1 MKACPTTI
9 TLVVRSRF
17 SPRMGRSRA
26 FRRPWSVSSGLLA
39 WTPVSWKAA
48 GSRSSM
54 IRGYARYRSV
64 VTSTGELRRKA
75 LNPPVHRD
83 VVDLDAALG
92 EELFDVPV
100 GEAEAQVPADRQGDD
115 LGREAVP
122 GEG

>member
-1 MKACPTTI
+1 V
-9 TLVVRSRF
+9 LS
-17 SPRMGRSRA
+17 
-26 FRRPWSVSSGLLA
+26 SSGRL
-39 WTPVSWKAA
+39 
-48 GSRSSM
+48 
-54 IRGYARYRSV
+54 
-64 VTSTGELRRKA
+64 GELRRKA

-100 GEAEAQVPADRQGDD
+100 GEAEARVPADRQGDD